1 MVSEKEIG
9 MNETSIAG
17 RKCFVY
23 EGDSSEVLLIQPIG
37 EHSLAAIGSE
47 TALIKSLSGGE
58 EFTIAMFLTDWNQD
72 LPPWGAPA
80 IRGEEPFGVGA
91 PDTLAFIRDHLIP
104 EMNVGSEQ
112 KICLGGYSLAG
123 LFALWAAYQTD
134 IFAGVAAASPSVW
147 YPGWVAF
154 AEENEVKVSDVYLSI
169 GKREEKVRHPVMR
182 TVGDNIRRQYDLLD
196 LSPKCRN
203 AVLEMNPG
211 NHFVDAD
218 LRMAKGF
225 AWLMEKSL

>member
-1 MVSEKEIG
+1 M
-9 MNETSIAG
+9 
-17 RKCFVY
+17 
-23 EGDSSEVLLIQPIG
+23 LLIQPIG
-37 EHSLAAIGSE
+37 EHSLGEIDSE
-47 TALIKSLSGGE
+47 TRLIRSLSGGKD
-58 EFTIAMFLTDWNQD
+58 FTMAMFLTDWNQD

-80 IRGEEPFGVGA
+80 IRGEEPFGAGA
-91 PDTLAFIRDHLIP
+91 SDTLTFIREHLIP
-104 EMNVGSEQ
+104 EMDAGSEQ
-112 KICLGGYSLAG
+112 RIYLGGYSLAG

-134 IFAGVAAASPSVW
+134 CFAGVAAASPSVW
-147 YPGWVAF
+147 YPGWPAF
-154 AEENEVKVSDVYLSI
+154 AEENEVQVPDVYLSI

-196 LSPKCRN
+196 ASPKCRR

-225 AWLMEKSL
+225 AWLMEV